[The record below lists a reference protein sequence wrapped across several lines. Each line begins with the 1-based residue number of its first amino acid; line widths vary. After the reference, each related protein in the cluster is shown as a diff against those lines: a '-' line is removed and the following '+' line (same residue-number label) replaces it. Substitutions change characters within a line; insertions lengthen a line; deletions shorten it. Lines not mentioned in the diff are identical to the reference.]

1 MIFFIPKEKGKSFLG
16 LNNSVKN
23 VCFQAIKKG
32 VGAKNVS
39 KLIYTPF
46 FLLEDSWEKNEIYSN
61 QQKIEKRP
69 L

>member
-32 VGAKNVS
+32 GGAKNVS

-46 FLLEDSWEKNEIYSN
+46 FYL
-61 QQKIEKRP
+61 KIHGRRMKFTAINKR
-69 L
+69 